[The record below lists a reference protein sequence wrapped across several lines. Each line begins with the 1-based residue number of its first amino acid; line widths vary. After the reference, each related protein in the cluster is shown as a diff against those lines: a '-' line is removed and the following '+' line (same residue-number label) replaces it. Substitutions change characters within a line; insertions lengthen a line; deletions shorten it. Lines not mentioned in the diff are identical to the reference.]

1 MSVQEILKLSSNLKT
16 RWMIILYLVLAFF
29 SIPHLID
36 DFLFDIPAEFG
47 LSVHLTQFLAGV
59 FILIYLGI
67 LIFLARGQ
75 RGGVIGAMGMGIF
88 LALAG
93 ILKHIPL
100 IIQPGPYWSGWFSE
114 GLIIGMIISGILL
127 AVFGVIELK
136 RFNKEFNE
144 QELI

>member
-1 MSVQEILKLSSNLKT
+1 MKKQGSINDFKFVT
-16 RWMIILYLVLAFF
+16 GLYLLLSFF
-29 SIPHLID
+29 AIPHLID

-47 LSVHLTQFLAGV
+47 ISVHLSQFLAGV

-67 LIFLARGQ
+67 LIPLARDRR
-75 RGGVIGAMGMGIF
+75 RGVFGAIGMGIF

-114 GLIIGMIISGILL
+114 GLIFGMILSGTGLVVAGFL
-127 AVFGVIELK
+127 ALK
-136 RFNKEFNE
+136 KRQIGNQKFNTGA
-144 QELI
+144 

>member
-1 MSVQEILKLSSNLKT
+1 MDHQSRSLPATIA
-16 RWMIILYLVLAFF
+16 LYLVLAFF

-47 LSVHLTQFLAGV
+47 LSVHFTQFLAGV

-67 LIFLARGQ
+67 LIPLARDK
-75 RGGVIGAMGMGIF
+75 RGGVIGAISMGIF

-114 GLIIGMIISGILL
+114 GLIFGMILSGISL
-127 AVFGVIELK
+127 AVAGFRALK
-136 RFNKEFNE
+136 K
-144 QELI
+144 